1 MRHGHVV
8 LGSLALVACVA
19 AIDAAATAALAR
31 PLRFAPAHRYVVGK
45 NPTAVALGDFNGD
58 GALDIAAADY
68 TSNDVTVLFGDG
80 AGHFVASSVTLAT
93 GVGPKAIVA
102 GHFNGDANLDLATAN
117 DGSNSVSV
125 LLGNGDGTFAPVAN
139 FAIDGQPKGLAI
151 GDFNDDDDD
160 ADLVVADELTDDV
173 SVLLGDGS
181 GGFAAPVNYPT
192 GIRAR
197 AVAVGDFNEDGN
209 QDLAVAN
216 EGSTSNVTLLFGAG
230 NGTFGTKSSLLAGT
244 SPKSVAVGDL
254 NEDGHQDLAVANE
267 TSGDVSVLLGDG
279 SGGFAPAVDYP
290 VGTQPK
296 KAVVADV
303 DRDGHLDVVAVNY
316 GTETDITTN
325 TVAVLRGDGSGGLA
339 APVVFTA
346 GDGPKSTAVAD
357 LNGDNEPDLV
367 VGNNDAS
374 SVSVLLAD
382 IWAPTGTTVVGADGR
397 WHNSPFD
404 VTIVPGVD
412 AISGVAATQYSI
424 DGVPW
429 VDGLLIPLP
438 APADH
443 SFDGAHIVGYRSI
456 DGAGNVAPEQTFVA
470 RIDTSRPRTLA
481 PWPVTVKRGRTA
493 VLTYRVNDDVRGD
506 SHAAVTVRVRTLSGH
521 LVKLLRA
528 YDKPANTRL
537 TIAFRCTL
545 PRGRYRFSVH
555 ATDLAGNTQD
565 RIGINW
571 LTVR

>member
-1 MRHGHVV
+1 VRHGHVV

-31 PLRFAPAHRYVVGK
+31 PLRFAPAHSYVVGK

-139 FAIDGQPKGLAI
+139 IATDGQPKGLAI
-151 GDFNDDDDD
+151 GDFNDDDD

-230 NGTFGTKSSLLAGT
+230 DGTFGTKSSLLAGT

-254 NEDGHQDLAVANE
+254 NEDGHQDLVVANE

-290 VGTQPK
+290 VGMQPK
-296 KAVVADV
+296 MAV
-303 DRDGHLDVVAVNY
+303 
-316 GTETDITTN
+316 
-325 TVAVLRGDGSGGLA
+325 
-339 APVVFTA
+339 
-346 GDGPKSTAVAD
+346 VAD

-412 AISGVAATQYSI
+412 AISGVAGTQYSI